1 MVDRVLFTADTIK
14 VSKPGYDVNT
24 AAAQDLCW
32 DGSAPGLGV
41 YMTGVVTVAP
51 DSSETVNFG
60 ATLSYIPWC
69 ICQWKVDNNTAWGGG
84 SMYHI
89 YHEGE
94 DLYLD
99 PGETHVSY
107 PIPEGC
113 KGITWQPTYSQLHI
127 TNVDVTNA
135 LVVKYVVFYN
145 EAGTSTT
152 PPGAVDRT
160 PDFVNW
166 HNITGNGIAL
176 VTNEQ
181 TISGLAEAIN
191 LRVTTSAAMPS
202 NTYLEVVKNGSVTAT
217 VTTGNTIANFTGTNG
232 DVFYFRKNGTGS
244 VTTLNAVVRNLST
257 NTDLDAFGIDTTNFA
272 DTTPNAFSFTDVT
285 NAILTNLYTSNNVTI
300 TGIDTG
306 TIISLVGT
314 GEYSIN
320 GGYWRTG
327 NDYVYN
333 GNYVTLRLTSS
344 GSYATTISTVLYV
357 GDVSDTWSVTTP
369 SAPSMAG
376 NISVGSASYTYSGP
390 WGNQYSNITFN
401 ATANIT
407 SGGSGSYT
415 YAWTIHSYVTGN
427 AFLLNETSATC
438 SARTST
444 LMGEPPDP
452 ENPIEIGDPPPD
464 TSYDEIVLRCVVT
477 DTSNSNTLTLFSSTI
492 VFS

>member
-1 MVDRVLFTADTIK
+1 
-14 VSKPGYDVNT
+14 
-24 AAAQDLCW
+24 
-32 DGSAPGLGV
+32 
-41 YMTGVVTVAP
+41 
-51 DSSETVNFG
+51 
-60 ATLSYIPWC
+60 
-69 ICQWKVDNNTAWGGG
+69 
-84 SMYHI
+84 MYHQ
-89 YHEGE
+89 YHEGD
-94 DLYLD
+94 DLILGPD
-99 PGETHVSY
+99 EQHVSY
-107 PIPEGC
+107 PIPDNC
-113 KGITWQPTYSQLHI
+113 RGITWQPTFSQLII

-145 EAGTSTT
+145 DAGTGTT
-152 PPGAVDRT
+152 PPGAADRT
-160 PDFVNW
+160 PNFVNW

-181 TISGLAEAIN
+181 TIAGLDEAIN
-191 LRVTTSAAMPS
+191 LRVTTSANMPTD
-202 NTYLEVVKNGSVTAT
+202 TYLEVVKNGSVTAT
-217 VTTGNTIANFTGTNG
+217 VSTGTSTANFTATNG

-244 VTTLNAVVRNLST
+244 VTSLNATVRNLST
-257 NTDLDAFGIDTTNFA
+257 NTDLDTFGITTTNFA

-327 NDYVYN
+327 NDYIYN

-344 GSYATTISTVLYV
+344 GSYSTTISTVLYV

-369 SAPSMAG
+369 SAPSMG
-376 NISVGSASYTYSGP
+376 GSISVSFPSYTYSGP
-390 WGNQYSNITFN
+390 FGNQYSNITFN

-415 YAWTIHSYVTGN
+415 YVWTIHSYLTGN
-427 AFLLNETSATC
+427 AFILNETSATC

-444 LMGEPPDP
+444 LMAPPEDP
-452 ENPIEIGDPPPD
+452 ENPSEVGDPPPD

-477 DTSNSNTLTLFSSTI
+477 DTSNSNTLTLFSPTI